1 MGRFTGTRHPLDR
14 SETPLAVAS
23 TVTDANRWSAT
34 MTAYDLPP
42 RQTAAQRVGAGL
54 AASIG
59 ALSGLLG
66 PVLLGLLVWGA
77 FAATSDNDG
86 AMLFAVLVVIA
97 VVALPVAL
105 LVVGLGLA
113 ASDEFVAWGTGAL
126 VASATWLVS
135 TAAVCVLFLIG
146 GLAALMTRG

>member
-14 SETPLAVAS
+14 AEPPLAIAS
-23 TVTDANRWSAT
+23 TVTDADPLEPT

-42 RQTAAQRVGAGL
+42 AQAPAQRVGAGL

-66 PVLLGLLVWGA
+66 PVLLGLAVWGA

-86 AMLFAVLVVIA
+86 AMLFAVLVVFA
-97 VVALPVAL
+97 VVTLPVAL

-135 TAAVCVLFLIG
+135 TAAVCILFLFG